1 MNSYTLSYIIIII
14 IDSASC
20 MQNGNTVTIV
30 NIPSSL
36 ITESDLSML
45 LVPVAL
51 LVLVVAFSGIVDK

>member
-1 MNSYTLSYIIIII
+1 
-14 IDSASC
+14 

-51 LVLVVAFSGIVDK
+51 LVLVVAFSGIAS